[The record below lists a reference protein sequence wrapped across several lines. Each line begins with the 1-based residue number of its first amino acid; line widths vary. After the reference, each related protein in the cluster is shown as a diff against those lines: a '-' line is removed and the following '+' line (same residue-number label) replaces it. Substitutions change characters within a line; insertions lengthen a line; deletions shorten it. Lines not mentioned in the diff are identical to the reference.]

1 MPASLVLTAP
11 KPCSIFE
18 QPQTVNSTVHVKFL
32 IKCTQYEAL
41 VSALLQVL
49 YLDFCLYLHLEASNL
64 SLPLGNTSFNVLFS
78 VQIISS

>member
-1 MPASLVLTAP
+1 MPAFLVLTAP

-41 VSALLQVL
+41 VSALQVL
-49 YLDFCLYLHLEASNL
+49 YLDFCLHLHLEVSNL
-64 SLPLGNTSFNVLFS
+64 SLSLGNTSFNVLFS
-78 VQIISS
+78 VQIVSS